1 MKKISLIAAAMFAA
15 VTSMPA
21 AYADYTPNIYF
32 NGYLRSGVFHGKGGQ
47 MTKFNVNKVGRL
59 GNENDTYGEIALG
72 SDIIKV
78 DDTVWTVNSRFTV
91 ADNKHNQDW
100 QSTDGDDSSANHNH
114 LALRELF
121 VNAKGVLDWDKDAS
135 VWVGKRFY
143 KREDIHI
150 TDMYYYDISGY
161 GAGLDGLSVG
171 SGKLDLAWIRQDDA
185 ATSYSDNKNT
195 EYDTFVSVNKL
206 DARYNFPVWDNAN
219 LQIADTY
226 YIAER
231 DNKYAHL
238 RNEVKNANTFDIEL
252 NIGFNGGWNKTI
264 YQWMHGSNA
273 DGVHYGTGNWLDYT
287 GNHNSANGHRLINTG
302 DITITDN
309 FKLQHVENVAW
320 SSGLDHNDVKKD
332 NKYVRSTAD
341 KKSTYSFVI
350 RPYYQLTKMT
360 RLIWEAGAYYD
371 VTKNEDGTKNKEKG
385 QKLTMAY
392 GITPD
397 ASNMW
402 SRPEI
407 RLFAS
412 YIHGTVTENDVRKD
426 VNLTNY
432 TNKDGSVDYNH
443 NFMFGVQVEAWW

>member
-47 MTKFNVNKVGRL
+47 MAKFNVNKVGRL
-59 GNENDTYGEIALG
+59 GNENDTYGELAFG
-72 SDIIKV
+72 SDVIKV
-78 DDTVWTVNSRFTV
+78 DDTVWTVNSRLTV
-91 ADNKHNQDW
+91 SN
-100 QSTDGDDSSANHNH
+100 TDKNRDYQGSEKGDDLEKASVGC
-114 LALRELF
+114 RELF
-121 VNAKGVLDWDKDAS
+121 VNAKGVLGWDKDAS

-150 TDMYYYDISGY
+150 TDMYYYDISGM

-171 SGKLDLAWIRQDDA
+171 SGKLDLAWLRQDDKA
-185 ATSYSDNKNT
+185 DAYADNNKPY
-195 EYDTFVSVNKL
+195 EKFVSVNKL

-231 DNKYAHL
+231 DNKYGYY
-238 RNEVKNANTFDIEL
+238 REEVKNANTFDVEL

-309 FKLQHVENVAW
+309 FKFQHVETAAW
-320 SSGLDHNDVKKD
+320 SSGFDHNDIKKD

-341 KKSTYSFVI
+341 KKSTYSLVL

-392 GITPD
+392 AITPD

-407 RLFAS
+407 RFFVS
-412 YIHGTVTENDVRKD
+412 YIHSTATENDVRQP
-426 VNLTNY
+426 VNLTRY
-432 TNKDGSVDYNH
+432 TSGDDNVKVDYNH
-443 NFMFGVQVEAWW
+443 NIMFGAQVEAWW

>member
-21 AYADYTPNIYF
+21 AHADYTPNIYF

-47 MTKFNVNKVGRL
+47 MAKFNVNKVGRL

-78 DDTVWTVNSRFTV
+78 DDSVWTVNSRFTV

-100 QSTDGDDSSANHNH
+100 QSTDGDDTSASHNH

-161 GAGLDGLSVG
+161 GAGLDGLSAG
-171 SGKLDLAWIRQDDA
+171 PGKLDLAWIRQDDA
-185 ATSYSDNKNT
+185 ADSYSDETNKA
-195 EYDTFVSVNKL
+195 YKTFVSVNKL

-231 DNKYAHL
+231 DNRYSYLK
-238 RNEVKNANTFDIEL
+238 NEVSNANTFDIEL
-252 NIGFNGGWNKTI
+252 NIGFNGGWNKTV

-273 DGVHYGTGNWLDYT
+273 AGVHYSTGNWLDYE
-287 GNHNSANGHRLINTG
+287 GNTNGANGHRIINTG
-302 DITITDN
+302 DITITDK
-309 FKLQHVENVAW
+309 FKLQHVENIAH
-320 SSGLDHNDVKKD
+320 SAGYAD
-332 NKYVRSTAD
+332 D
-341 KKSTYSFVI
+341 KKTTTYSMVI
-350 RPYYQLTKMT
+350 RPFYQLTKMT

-371 VTKNEDGTKNKEKG
+371 VTKLADGSKNKEKG

-412 YIHGTVTENDVRKD
+412 YIHGTVTNDGVKQP

-432 TNKDGSVDYNH
+432 TNEDGKVDYNH

>member
-15 VTSMPA
+15 VTSMSA
-21 AYADYTPNIYF
+21 AHADYTPNIYF
-32 NGYLRSGVFHGKGGQ
+32 NGYLRTGIFHGKGGQ

-59 GNENDTYGEIALG
+59 GNENDSYGELALG

-91 ADNKHNQDW
+91 ADNKYNQDW
-100 QSTDGDDSSANHNH
+100 QATDGERANNNH
-114 LALRELF
+114 LALRELYI
-121 VNAKGVLDWDKDAS
+121 NAKGVLDWDKDAS

-161 GAGLDGLSVG
+161 GAGFDGLAFG
-171 SGKLDLAWIRQDDA
+171 PGKLDLAWIRQDDS
-185 ATSYSDNKNT
+185 TNSYSDETNRKYKT
-195 EYDTFVSVNKL
+195 YVSVNKL
-206 DARYNFPVWDNAN
+206 DARYNFSVFNDAN
-219 LQIADTY
+219 LQIANTY

-231 DNKYAHL
+231 DNKYSYL
-238 RNEVKNANTFDIEL
+238 ENEVKNANTFDIEL
-252 NIGFNGGWNKTI
+252 NVGFNGGWNKTV

-273 DGVHYGTGNWLDYT
+273 NGVHYGTGNWLDYT
-287 GNHNSANGHRLINTG
+287 GNTNSANGHRIINTG
-302 DITITDN
+302 DVSITDK
-309 FKLQHVENVAW
+309 FKFQHVENIAY
-320 SSGLDHNDVKKD
+320 SSGYNDHKK
-332 NKYVRSTAD
+332 TT
-341 KKSTYSFVI
+341 TYSVVV
-350 RPYYQLTKMT
+350 RPFYQLTKMT

-371 VTKNEDGTKNKEKG
+371 VTKLDNGSKNKEKG

-407 RLFAS
+407 RLFLS
-412 YIHGTVTENDVRKD
+412 YIHGTVTEDGERQP

-432 TNKDGSVDYNH
+432 TNYNTDNSKVDYNH
-443 NFMFGVQVEAWW
+443 NVMFGVQVEAWW